1 VFDFDGD
8 KHHGKL
14 EEAILEAVFNGSM
27 IFFCLI
33 ILIHFLLAAKFC
45 NECYEDYQP
54 TAELRLAL
62 VKKKHFI
69 VLLFKLHIRLGI
81 MLTMLVNLYS
91 PNEQSPYGK

>member
-14 EEAILEAVFNGSM
+14 EEAILEAVFNGSI

-62 VKKKHFI
+62 VKKNISLFFCLHFI
-69 VLLFKLHIRLGI
+69 LGFGI